1 LKGVAKVDNSNGLI
15 LLPDEWVCPEGITFK
30 SGFHSEYTVEAY
42 GLYQTF
48 TADEWMLMEAAGA
61 IFLPIAGYRDG
72 LDVYDVQYYSNYWSA
87 TEFDSYDAYYLYIYS
102 DEAGISY
109 DDRYEGGSV
118 RLVQDL

>member
-1 LKGVAKVDNSNGLI
+1 M
-15 LLPDEWVCPEGITFK
+15 PDEWVCPEGITFK

-61 IFLPIAGYRDG
+61 IFLPIAGVRYDTS
-72 LDVYDVQYYSNYWSA
+72 VNDVQYYCRYWSA
-87 TEFDSYDAYYLYIYS
+87 TEYDSYEAYYLFIYA
-102 DEAGISY
+102 DEAGMSY
-109 DDRYEGGSV
+109 DYRYEGSPV